1 MNNAKLASNDPI
13 GFRFTINVN
22 ASVGANGQVQL
33 FNGSSPLNG
42 VGASSVVN
50 GSTTITSPG
59 LAPGTY
65 SISAH
70 YLGDSK
76 TKASNSGTLNVTSTG
91 TTTFA
96 ITTTPAAS
104 NGSPTVNI
112 TIN

>member
-1 MNNAKLASNDPI
+1 
-13 GFRFTINVN
+13 
-22 ASVGANGQVQL
+22 VGTHA
-33 FNGSSPLNG
+33 
-42 VGASSVVN
+42 
-50 GSTTITSPG
+50 
-59 LAPGTY
+59 
-65 SISAH
+65 ISAH

-104 NGSPTVNI
+104 NGSPTVNV